1 MNNRRLVASAVTCA
15 LFLTMLSTA
24 AAEIAVTRQGDEGPV
39 TQDDRMQWWREA
51 RFGMFV
57 HWGLSSVLGGE
68 WQGKNYGKEVGGAS
82 AEWIM
87 LRARIPK
94 EEYAKL
100 AGQFNPHQFDAK
112 QWVALAKAAGMK
124 YLVIT
129 AKHHD
134 GFCMFESEHTDYDIM
149 DATPLKRD
157 VIKELADECQR
168 QGIRF
173 GVYYSQRQDWYH
185 SGRSKRA
192 GSPPGYTRM
201 VRGHLQEL
209 LTNYGDISV
218 VWFDTGGGNVELSDS
233 YGEMVR
239 RLQPRSVICSRLYS
253 RNVPAEKRKYAD
265 FESLPDRTIA
275 GGRVQQDTETC
286 MTMRHNWGYDR
297 DDDNWKSTKDIIERL
312 ALSASRGANFLLNVG
327 PTPEGSFCLE
337 EVERLEAIGQWME
350 INGESI
356 YGTTASP
363 FDFDFPWGSIT
374 QKRNKLYLHVMK
386 WNPAGIAFHGLVSKP
401 SKAYL
406 LADPERALLK
416 IERDTNK
423 HITTVKVPG
432 AAPDTCDSV
441 IALEFD
447 ASVTIDDSAVGKY
460 HWVKDTGIKRPGRQE
475 RK

>member
-1 MNNRRLVASAVTCA
+1 MHKRLLLQKAIACA
-15 LFLTMLSTA
+15 LFLTMLTTA
-24 AAEIAVTRQGDEGPV
+24 AAETTVISQEVETPIAQDE
-39 TQDDRMQWWREA
+39 RMQWWREA

-57 HWGLSSVLGGE
+57 HWGLSSILGGE
-68 WQGKNYGKEVGGAS
+68 WQGKDYGKEVGGAS

-87 LRARIPK
+87 LKAQIPK

-100 AGQFNPHQFDAK
+100 SGQFNPVQFDAK
-112 QWVALAKAAGMK
+112 QWVSLAKAAGMR

-157 VIKELADECQR
+157 VIKELAEECRR

-185 SGRSKRA
+185 SGRSRRA
-192 GSPPGYTRM
+192 VAPPAYTRM

-218 VWFDTGGGNVELSDS
+218 VWFDTGGGNMELSDS
-233 YGEMVR
+233 YGEIVR
-239 RLQPRSVICSRLYS
+239 KLQPRSIICSRLYS
-253 RNVPAEKRKYAD
+253 RSVPTEKRKYAD

-297 DDDNWKSTKDIIERL
+297 DDDNWKSAKDIIERL
-312 ALSASRGANFLLNVG
+312 VLSASRGANFLLNVG
-327 PTPEGSFCLE
+327 PTPEGSFCPE
-337 EVERLEAIGQWME
+337 EIERLKAIGQWMK

-374 QKRNKLYLHVMK
+374 QKRNTLYLHVMQ
-386 WNPAGIAFHGLVSKP
+386 WSPEGITFQGLASRP

-406 LADPERALLK
+406 LADPERAMLTV
-416 IERDTNK
+416 EQNADK
-423 HITTVKVPG
+423 HITTVTVPG
-432 AAPDTCDSV
+432 EAPDTNDSV
-441 IALEFD
+441 IVLDFD
-447 ASVTIDDSAVGKY
+447 APVEIDETAEGEY
-460 HWVKDTGIKRPGRQE
+460 RWVKPTGLKRE
-475 RK
+475 